1 MANQMDAQHSDP
13 VVAAIERVLKT
24 EHEGVETLKKSADDG
39 ERLLSETRAQAAAL
53 ARRAG
58 ACIAKLH
65 PAYLQK
71 IERDIRTLRQAHAAS
86 GAQAGKPYD
95 AEVLAAAA
103 QRLAAKLTCDA

>member
-39 ERLLSETRAQAAAL
+39 ERLLSETRARAAAL

-71 IERDIRTLRQAHAAS
+71 IERDIRAHAAS